1 MVDIFDEV
9 DEELRA
15 DRAEALF
22 KRYLPHILAGATL
35 IVAGTAGWQ
44 GWKWWEARR
53 DQAAATAFVA
63 TMRAADALPA
73 DAAAPARIQ
82 VAEEFQ
88 KLAADAPTGYR
99 ALARLRAAALRA
111 AGGDLAGALTLW
123 NEVASDSAV
132 DAILRDYAA
141 LVWVQHQV
149 DRGDPGMLQAR
160 IVPLTAP
167 GNPWRAMATETAAL
181 VDLRAGRAD
190 QARAAL
196 KALAADTT
204 APDGVRARANGLLT
218 QLGG

>member
-53 DQAAATAFVA
+53 DQAAATAFVT

-73 DAAAPARIQ
+73 DAAGPARIL

-111 AGGDLAGALTLW
+111 AGGDLPGALTLW
-123 NEVASDSAV
+123 NEVANDTAV
-132 DAILRDYAA
+132 DPILRDYAA

-149 DRGDPGMLQAR
+149 DRGDAGMLQAR
-160 IVPLTAP
+160 IAPLTVP
-167 GNPWRAMATETAAL
+167 GNPWRAMAAETSAL
-181 VDLRAGRAD
+181 VDLRAGRTE
-190 QARAAL
+190 QARTAL
-196 KALAADTT
+196 KTLAADTT